1 MMITDK
7 FIKDNNYVQ
16 SDLEEQFFWT
26 NNYI

>member
-1 MMITDK
+1 MITEK